1 MPVRYLHQPR
11 SMEEVFALLG
21 EDRETKI
28 ISGGTAVMLMLGQGL
43 IAPERLVSL
52 RKLST
57 GSTRSWR
64 GIDQDRHHVRIGG
77 GVTLSE
83 VAESPLI
90 CEQLPSLARACAL
103 VGNVRVRNV
112 ATLAGNMAEADYASD
127 PPAVLDSLSA
137 ECVAAGPR
145 GDRLIPSGQFITG
158 FYENALHH
166 DEVLR
171 EIRLPKPRADRR
183 TTYVKYI
190 SRSSEDRPC
199 VGVAAAARV
208 RRDKVHA
215 LRVVVGAVAGT
226 PQRCPEAALLLRGR
240 SPTTAAIAECA
251 RAHAESIEAMDDQR
265 GSRWY
270 RRRMIEVN
278 VRRALHEVFTREEV
292 R

>member
-1 MPVRYLHQPR
+1 MPVRQLHQPR
-11 SMEEVFALLG
+11 TMEEVFALLG
-21 EDRETKI
+21 EDPDAKI

-43 IAPERLVSL
+43 IAPERLISL
-52 RKLST
+52 RRLDI
-57 GSTRSWR
+57 GQLHSWR
-64 GIDQDRHHVRIGG
+64 GIDQDRHYVRIGG

-83 VAESPLI
+83 VAESPVI
-90 CEQLPSLARACAL
+90 REQFPSLAHACAV

-127 PPAVLDSLSA
+127 PPSVLDSLSA
-137 ECVAAGPR
+137 ECVTAGP
-145 GDRLIPSGQFITG
+145 GGERLLQAGQFITT
-158 FYENALHH
+158 FYENTLHH

-171 EIRLPKPRADRR
+171 EIRLPKPQADRR

-199 VGVAAAARV
+199 VGVAAATRLRGGKV
-208 RRDKVHA
+208 RA

-251 RAHAESIEAMDDQR
+251 QAHAESIEAMDDQR

-270 RRRMIEVN
+270 RSRMIEVN
-278 VRRALHEVFTREEV
+278 VRRALHEVFAREEV